1 MGANLKGLAN
11 TLKNKIYQAKKKDVD
26 ISFIPKGY
34 SKLPD
39 TQLLN
44 LINRLGQATNGAN
57 YSYHGIHNT
66 ITPKKPKTSKSKT
79 KYGYKDFLKS
89 SGLHDTSQSKQI
101 YKDIK
106 EFTKVSRNLQ
116 KHMDEI
122 RLVMDSDRFAE
133 LNNIIGNKGS
143 IKDYV
148 ENTPKFMLK
157 YSPYEKMKEITHKY
171 SHKYVDEILIRKN
184 CGLSEKDYN
193 TFMKKFDKMPIYKRI
208 QMNQIVYDKYYEEYE
223 EMKQKGTVFDSYSVL
238 NKIANK
244 VMKGDFQ

>member
-1 MGANLKGLAN
+1 MGANLTGISN
-11 TLKNKIYQAKKKDVD
+11 TLKNKIYQAKKKGVDV
-26 ISFIPKGY
+26 SFIPRGY

-39 TQLLN
+39 TQKLN
-44 LINRLGQATNGAN
+44 LINRLGQQINGAN
-57 YSYHGIHNT
+57 YSYQGIHSS
-66 ITPKKPKTSKSKT
+66 TPKKPKTSKSKT
-79 KYGYKDFLKS
+79 SYGYKDFLKS
-89 SGLHDTSQSKQI
+89 SGLHDSTQSKQI

-157 YSPYEKMKEITHKY
+157 YSPHEKTKEIAHKFSNQY
-171 SHKYVDEILIRKN
+171 IDEILIRKN
-184 CGLSEKDYN
+184 CGLSEKEYN
-193 TFMKKFDKMPIYKRI
+193 AFMKKFNKMPIYRKI
-208 QMNQIVYDKYYEEYE
+208 QMNQVIYDKYYEEYE
-223 EMKQKGTVFDSYSVL
+223 EIKQKGSVFNSFEVL
-238 NKIANK
+238 NNIANK
-244 VMKGDFQ
+244 VMKGEFQ

>member
-1 MGANLKGLAN
+1 MGANLTGLAN
-11 TLKNKIYQAKKKDVD
+11 TLKNKIYQAKKKGVDV
-26 ISFIPKGY
+26 SFIPRGY
-34 SKLPD
+34 SKLS
-39 TQLLN
+39 QSEQLN
-44 LINRLGQATNGAN
+44 LVNRLGGLMNGKN
-57 YSYHGIHNT
+57 YLYQGVHSP
-66 ITPKKPKTSKSKT
+66 TPKKPKTSKSKT
-79 KYGYKDFLKS
+79 SYGYKDFLKS
-89 SGLHDTSQSKQI
+89 SGLHDTTQSKQI

-116 KHMDEI
+116 KHMHEI
-122 RLVMDSDRFAE
+122 RLVMDIDRFTE

-143 IKDYV
+143 IKDYL

-157 YSPYEKMKEITHKY
+157 YSPHEKTKEIAHKF
-171 SHKYVDEILIRKN
+171 SHQYIDEILIRKN

-193 TFMKKFDKMPIYKRI
+193 TFMKKFDKMPIFRKI

-223 EMKQKGTVFDSYSVL
+223 EIKQKGSVFNSYEVL